1 MLARLLQAVILLF
14 GVGLSCPSQ
23 ATLTLAY
30 SLKNSEFASFLTESA
45 ATQGLA
51 IDAQWVDQ
59 KLLKVRLIQ
68 SAESGARAD
77 AILVPADHLG
87 MDEFVNFSEIPQSM
101 LSPEQSPLFAASGRM
116 QGRQLGIPIVA
127 GNHLVLYYNK
137 GLIIEPATSWQ
148 QLIQYYQQHGKAP
161 IGWSFMEM
169 FWFVPF
175 VTAFGE
181 PPLVTDQP
189 NLNTKAM
196 HQALEYVWSLAE
208 QGVVDPKCDYS
219 CSEQRFMSAKL
230 PYSINGI
237 WAYDNYRHHLGD
249 QLGVAA
255 LPRLA
260 GNTMKPYSTAFV
272 LAFPEQSLHGEKRA
286 QLEQL
291 AALLQHPGVQTQLW
305 QRYVGIPV
313 HKQVQ
318 KNILAHA
325 DADSQVFFET
335 LAQSEPMPNSP
346 NMMILWEV
354 MLKGYTRFGAKA
366 MNAQQAGEFMQH
378 LAERSI
384 APRKE

>member
-1 MLARLLQAVILLF
+1 MLARFLQLVILLL
-14 GVGLSCPSQ
+14 GIGSSPGSH
-23 ATLTLAY
+23 AALTLAF
-30 SLKNSEFASFLTESA
+30 SIENGEFASFLSESA
-45 ATQGLA
+45 AAKGLA

-77 AILVPADHLG
+77 SILVPADHLG
-87 MDEFVNFSEIPQSM
+87 MDEFVNYSEIPQSM

-137 GLIIEPATSWQ
+137 ALVSEPATSWQ
-148 QLIQYYQQHGKAP
+148 QLLQYYQHQGTAP

-181 PPLVTDQP
+181 PPVVADQP

-196 HQALEYVWSLAE
+196 RQALSYVWRLAE
-208 QGVVDPKCDYS
+208 QGVVDPGCDYS
-219 CSEQRFMSAKL
+219 CSEQRFMAAKL

-237 WAYDNYRHHLGD
+237 WAYDNYRQHLGE

-272 LAFPEQSLHGEKRA
+272 LAFPEQSLYGEKRA

-291 AALLQHPGVQTQLW
+291 AALLQHPDVQTQLW
-305 QRYVGIPV
+305 QRHVGIPV
-313 HKQVQ
+313 HQQVQ
-318 KNILAHA
+318 QHILANA
-325 DADSQVFFET
+325 DADSQVFFDT
-335 LAQSEPMPNSP
+335 LAHSEPMPNSP
-346 NMMILWEV
+346 NMMIIWEV

-366 MNAQQAGEFMQH
+366 MNAQQASEFMQH

-384 APRKE
+384 AARNE

>member
-1 MLARLLQAVILLF
+1 
-14 GVGLSCPSQ
+14 
-23 ATLTLAY
+23 
-30 SLKNSEFASFLTESA
+30 
-45 ATQGLA
+45 
-51 IDAQWVDQ
+51 
-59 KLLKVRLIQ
+59 
-68 SAESGARAD
+68 
-77 AILVPADHLG
+77 
-87 MDEFVNFSEIPQSM
+87 M

-137 GLIIEPATSWQ
+137 ALVSEPATSWQ
-148 QLIQYYQQHGKAP
+148 QLLQYYQHQGTAP

-181 PPLVTDQP
+181 PPVVADQP

-196 HQALEYVWSLAE
+196 RQALSYVWRLAE
-208 QGVVDPKCDYS
+208 QGVVDPGCDYS
-219 CSEQRFMSAKL
+219 CSEQRFMAAKL

-237 WAYDNYRHHLGD
+237 WAYDNYRQHLGE

-272 LAFPEQSLHGEKRA
+272 LAFPEQSLYGEKRA

-291 AALLQHPGVQTQLW
+291 AALLQHPDVQTQLW
-305 QRYVGIPV
+305 QRHVGIPV
-313 HKQVQ
+313 HQQVQ
-318 KNILAHA
+318 QHILANA
-325 DADSQVFFET
+325 DADSQVFFDT
-335 LAQSEPMPNSP
+335 LAHSEPMPNSP
-346 NMMILWEV
+346 NMMIIWEV

-366 MNAQQAGEFMQH
+366 MNAQQASEFMQH

-384 APRKE
+384 AARNE